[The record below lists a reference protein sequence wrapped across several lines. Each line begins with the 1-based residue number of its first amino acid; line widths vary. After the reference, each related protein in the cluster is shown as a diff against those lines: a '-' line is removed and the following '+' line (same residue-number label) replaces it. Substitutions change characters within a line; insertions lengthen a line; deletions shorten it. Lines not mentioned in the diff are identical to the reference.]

1 MWLLNEWLTTEE
13 IIDLDVQISSNSD
26 QIETTANTRVFDGE
40 TGVMKLKESI
50 REVFESSKEISSQN

>member
-13 IIDLDVQISSNSD
+13 MIDLDVKISSNSD
-26 QIETTANTRVFDGE
+26 QIETTANTRVFDGG
-40 TGVMKLKESI
+40 TGVTKLKEPI